1 MGAANVN
8 IKKLHE
14 LIETQQAVLVEYWAP
29 WCTYCRRIG
38 PAFDQIA
45 EEYTD
50 RLTVVKVN
58 MDDDEHLWETEQV
71 ELIPTLR
78 LYRNGENLGSIV
90 APESKAVIETF
101 INGNVPEPKTQE
113 NI

>member
-50 RLTVVKVN
+50 RLTVVKVSITAF
-58 MDDDEHLWETEQV
+58 DSGATIE
-71 ELIPTLR
+71 PRFSPLR
-78 LYRNGENLGSIV
+78 
-90 APESKAVIETF
+90 
-101 INGNVPEPKTQE
+101 
-113 NI
+113 